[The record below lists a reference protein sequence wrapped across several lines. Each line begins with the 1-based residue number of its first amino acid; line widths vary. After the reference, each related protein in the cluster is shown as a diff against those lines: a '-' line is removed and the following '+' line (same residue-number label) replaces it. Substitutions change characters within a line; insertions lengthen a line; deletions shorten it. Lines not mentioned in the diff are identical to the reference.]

1 MTVRQPYRE
10 CFTNHVE
17 KTSESIFEARKLLE
31 KHQWSRVEM
40 TAMGAFLVD
49 IYKGIES
56 ILRLLIEKIYGEKIM
71 KSESWHKDLLARAR
85 VLDLIPDGIDRTIDG
100 MRQYRHLQTHG
111 YSIDLDEAQ
120 LRANCPEAIEAFY
133 IYIDHVRKRIP
144 GL

>member
-10 CFTNHVE
+10 CFANHVE
-17 KTSESIFEARKLLE
+17 KTGESIFEAKKLLG
-31 KHQWSRVEM
+31 KRRWSRVEA

-56 ILRLLIEKIYGEKIM
+56 TLRLVIEKIYDEKIP
-71 KSESWHKDLLARAR
+71 KSESWHRDLLSRARA
-85 VLDLIPDGIDRTIDG
+85 LDLIPNGIDRTIEG

-111 YSIDLDEAQ
+111 YSIDLDETQ

-133 IYIDHVRKRIP
+133 VYIEHVRKRIP
-144 GL
+144 EL